1 MSRNWNILNWNVR
14 GINSQIRWD
23 DIRAKIDESNC
34 GIICLQETKRDFFDQ
49 AYLRNFS
56 PRRYNQFAYTA
67 SVGLS
72 GGIITIWNGSLFL
85 GYVVSQNTYQITVRL
100 SCNLSGNIF
109 YISNIYGP
117 CHNDDRTEFF
127 DWLSN
132 IDASQMDH
140 WILMGDFNLI
150 RSPLDRNRPGGDTNN
165 MLIFNSLLQ

>member
-56 PRRYNQFAYTA
+56 PRRYNQFAYSG

-72 GGIITIWNGSLFL
+72 GGIITIWNGSVFNGSACYSENHAL
-85 GYVVSQNTYQITVRL
+85 GVSLT
-100 SCNLSGNIF
+100 SKASGNVWSL
-109 YISNIYGP
+109 YNIYGP
-117 CHNDDRTEFF
+117 CQGNDRVLFT
-127 DWLSN
+127 DWLY
-132 IDASQMDH
+132 DLD
-140 WILMGDFNLI
+140 ILTLMIGC
-150 RSPLDRNRPGGDTNN
+150 
-165 MLIFNSLLQ
+165 